1 MNPFRFASVAL
12 ALVMWSVSGQAQ
24 NGCKPTDPAGSFAGT
39 AISQQAG
46 KLDVTLN
53 LHCDNGRYA
62 GGAVS
67 SVGTYTVQDGHF
79 DANQLYLTLE
89 SSGDTVTIEAAFD
102 AGILRGK
109 FTAAGD
115 TGPIELH
122 LPGPQAAET
131 KPAIEHVTADT
142 PRVTSAGATFKVPS
156 GWSIETRNDLV
167 ILTPPETDTHVCIFD
182 SQAADAKAAVAEAW
196 AAYKPESKR
205 PIKLVTPRPA
215 REGWEE
221 RQVFDYETSP
231 NERAAVQA
239 LALRAGNR
247 WTVVILEGT
256 DPTVEKRSAPIGLV
270 FESLRPKDYK
280 RESFAG
286 RTPHPLDAAH
296 IDQLKSFVETSMQQL
311 GIPGVSIALID
322 GGKIVYEGGFGVR
335 ELGKPE
341 KVDEN
346 TVFMAASNTKGM
358 TTLLL
363 AELVD
368 EKKLKWDEPVIDVYP
383 AFKLGDADTT
393 KKVLVK
399 NLICACTGV
408 PRQDLEWLFEFKNA
422 TPETELAL
430 LGTMQPT
437 SKFGEVFQYS
447 NLMAAAAGYIGAHLV
462 YPNLEL
468 GAAYDKAMQQ
478 KIFDPLGMR
487 STTFD
492 YARALAGNHA
502 SPHGDDIDGKPTVAS
517 MAINYSIVPARP
529 AGAVWTSSAD
539 LIRYVQDE
547 LTQGKLPS
555 GQRLVS
561 AENLLMRRAPQISLG
576 EDAFYGMGLIVDR
589 TYGVPVVSHGGSMSG
604 FKSNLYF
611 LPDSGIGAVLLTNSD
626 NGGMLLGPFGRR
638 LLEVVFDGKPEAVAD
653 VASRA
658 ATHKAALAKDRE
670 RLVVPAAPALVSGL
684 AKHYSSKELGDLAV
698 LTDNGVTTFDLGEWK
713 STVASR
719 KNDDGTT
726 SFITVDPGTDGFE
739 FVVGDRAGKRVLI
752 IRDGQHEYVFDET
765 A

>member
-1 MNPFRFASVAL
+1 MSNPRKTSYRIAL
-12 ALVMWSVSGQAQ
+12 
-24 NGCKPTDPAGSFAGT
+24 
-39 AISQQAG
+39 
-46 KLDVTLN
+46 
-53 LHCDNGRYA
+53 
-62 GGAVS
+62 
-67 SVGTYTVQDGHF
+67 
-79 DANQLYLTLE
+79 LTFL
-89 SSGDTVTIEAAFD
+89 T
-102 AGILRGK
+102 
-109 FTAAGD
+109 FTAVLIATSAFLLAASPQVSD
-115 TGPIELH
+115 TKSAPERL
-122 LPGPQAAET
+122 AS
-131 KPAIEHVTADT
+131 DT
-142 PRVTSAGATFKVPS
+142 PRVTQGGATFTVPG
-156 GWSIETRNDLV
+156 GWSIVTGKNLV
-167 ILTPPETDTHVCIFD
+167 ILEPPEPDTHIVIVD
-182 SQAADAKAAVAEAW
+182 SPTADATAAVTAAW

-205 PIKLVTPRPA
+205 PVKLVTPRPA
-215 REGWEE
+215 REGWDE

-231 NERAAVQA
+231 NERATVQA
-239 LALRAGNR
+239 LALRAGMA
-247 WTVVILEGT
+247 WTVIILDGS
-256 DPTVEKRSAPIGLV
+256 DPTVEKRSAPIGLI
-270 FESLRPKDYK
+270 FESLRPKGYH

-286 RTPHPLDAAH
+286 RKPHPLDAEH
-296 IDQLKSFVETSMQQL
+296 IAQLKEFVETSMQQL
-311 GIPGVSIALID
+311 GIPGASLALID

-341 KVDEN
+341 RVDEN

-363 AELVD
+363 SELVD
-368 EKKLKWDEPVIDVYP
+368 EKKLRWDQPVIDVYP
-383 AFKLGDADTT
+383 AFRLGDADTT

-399 NLICACTGV
+399 NLICACTGL

-422 TPETELAL
+422 TPASELAL

-447 NLMAAAAGYIGAHLV
+447 NLMAAAAGYVGAHLV

-468 GAAYDKAMQQ
+468 GAAYDKAMQG
-478 KIFDPLGMR
+478 KIFDPLGMT

-539 LIRYVQDE
+539 LIRYVRDE
-547 LTQGKLPS
+547 LALGKLPN
-555 GQRLVS
+555 GTQLVS
-561 AENLLMRRAPQISLG
+561 SENLLMRRSPQIALG
-576 EDAFYGMGLIVDR
+576 EDSSYGMGLIVDH

-626 NGGMLLGPFGRR
+626 NGGMLLGPFRRR
-638 LLEVVFDGKPEAVAD
+638 LLEVIFDGKPEAVAD

-658 ATHKAALAKDRE
+658 ATHKAELAKDRE
-670 RLVVPAAPALVSGL
+670 RLVVPPAPELVSSL

-698 LTDNGVTTFDLGEWK
+698 LTQNGVTTFDLGEWK

-726 SFITVDPGTDGFE
+726 SFITIDPGTDGFE
-739 FVVGDRAGKRVLI
+739 FVVGDRAGKHVLI
-752 IRDGQHEYVFDET
+752 IRDGQHEYVFTET

>member
-1 MNPFRFASVAL
+1 M
-12 ALVMWSVSGQAQ
+12 
-24 NGCKPTDPAGSFAGT
+24 
-39 AISQQAG
+39 
-46 KLDVTLN
+46 
-53 LHCDNGRYA
+53 
-62 GGAVS
+62 
-67 SVGTYTVQDGHF
+67 
-79 DANQLYLTLE
+79 
-89 SSGDTVTIEAAFD
+89 
-102 AGILRGK
+102 
-109 FTAAGD
+109 
-115 TGPIELH
+115 
-122 LPGPQAAET
+122 
-131 KPAIEHVTADT
+131 
-142 PRVTSAGATFKVPS
+142 
-156 GWSIETRNDLV
+156 
-167 ILTPPETDTHVCIFD
+167 
-182 SQAADAKAAVAEAW
+182 
-196 AAYKPESKR
+196 
-205 PIKLVTPRPA
+205 
-215 REGWEE
+215 
-221 RQVFDYETSP
+221 
-231 NERAAVQA
+231 
-239 LALRAGNR
+239 
-247 WTVVILEGT
+247 
-256 DPTVEKRSAPIGLV
+256 
-270 FESLRPKDYK
+270 
-280 RESFAG
+280 
-286 RTPHPLDAAH
+286 
-296 IDQLKSFVETSMQQL
+296 
-311 GIPGVSIALID
+311 D

-752 IRDGQHEYVFDET
+752 IRDGQHEYVFNET

>member
-1 MNPFRFASVAL
+1 MSMHRTSLYRTAFLTCFAVTLS
-12 ALVMWSVSGQAQ
+12 
-24 NGCKPTDPAGSFAGT
+24 AGS
-39 AISQQAG
+39 S
-46 KLDVTLN
+46 
-53 LHCDNGRYA
+53 
-62 GGAVS
+62 
-67 SVGTYTVQDGHF
+67 
-79 DANQLYLTLE
+79 
-89 SSGDTVTIEAAFD
+89 
-102 AGILRGK
+102 
-109 FTAAGD
+109 TAAS
-115 TGPIELH
+115 
-122 LPGPQAAET
+122 PQATET
-131 KPAIEHVTADT
+131 KPAIERVTADT
-142 PRVTSAGATFKVPS
+142 PRVTSAGATFKVPA
-156 GWSIETRNDLV
+156 GWSIETRKDFV
-167 ILTPPETDTHVCIFD
+167 VLTPPETDTHIVILD
-182 SQAADAKAAVAEAW
+182 SQAGDAKAAVSAAW
-196 AAYKPESKR
+196 SAYKPASKR

-215 REGWEE
+215 REGWDE

-239 LALRAGNR
+239 LALRAGKL
-247 WTVVILEGT
+247 WTVVILDGT

-286 RTPHPLDAAH
+286 RTPHPLDEAH
-296 IDQLKSFVETSMQQL
+296 IAKLKAFVETSMQQL
-311 GIPGVSIALID
+311 GIPGASMALID
-322 GGKIVYEGGFGVR
+322 HGKIVYEGGFGVR

-346 TVFMAASNTKGM
+346 TVFIAASNTKGM

-368 EKKLKWDEPVIDVYP
+368 EKKLRWDEPVIEAYP

-408 PRQDLEWLFEFKNA
+408 PRQDMEWLFEFKNA

-437 SKFGEVFQYS
+437 SRFGEVFQYS

-468 GAAYDKAMQQ
+468 GAAYDKAMQE
-478 KIFDPLGMR
+478 KIFDPLGMK

-502 SPHGDDIDGKPTVAS
+502 TPHGDDIDGKPTVAS

-547 LTQGKLPS
+547 LALGKLPN
-555 GQRLVS
+555 GRQLVS

-576 EDAFYGMGLIVDR
+576 EDASYGMGLIVDH

-604 FKSNLYF
+604 FKSNLFF
-611 LPDSGIGAVLLTNSD
+611 LPDSGIGAVVLTNSD
-626 NGGMLLGPFGRR
+626 DGGMLLGPFGRR
-638 LLEVVFDGKPEAVAD
+638 LLEVVFDGKPEAVAEI
-653 VASRA
+653 ASRA
-658 ATHKAALAKDRE
+658 ASHKAQLAKDRE
-670 RLVVPAAPALVSGL
+670 RLVVPPAPDLVSGL
-684 AKHYSSKELGDLAV
+684 ARHYSSKELGDLAV
-698 LTDNGVTTFDLGEWK
+698 LTDNGVTSFDLGEWK

-719 KNDDGTT
+719 KNDDGSI
-726 SFITVDPGTDGFE
+726 SFITIDPGTDGFE
-739 FVVGDRAGKRVLI
+739 FVVGNRAGKRVLI
-752 IRDGQHEYVFDET
+752 IRDGQHEYTFTET

>member
-1 MNPFRFASVAL
+1 MTFTSKLGDVYRWSRESSSFYDSVTSMSLHRTSLYRTAFLTCL
-12 ALVMWSVSGQAQ
+12 AVTLS
-24 NGCKPTDPAGSFAGT
+24 AGS
-39 AISQQAG
+39 SP
-46 KLDVTLN
+46 
-53 LHCDNGRYA
+53 
-62 GGAVS
+62 AVS
-67 SVGTYTVQDGHF
+67 P
-79 DANQLYLTLE
+79 
-89 SSGDTVTIEAAFD
+89 
-102 AGILRGK
+102 R
-109 FTAAGD
+109 
-115 TGPIELH
+115 
-122 LPGPQAAET
+122 AAET
-131 KPAIEHVTADT
+131 KPAIERVTADT
-142 PRVTSAGATFKVPS
+142 PRVTSAGATFKVPA
-156 GWSIETRNDLV
+156 GWSIENRQDFI
-167 ILTPPETDTHVCIFD
+167 ILTPPETDTHIAIVD
-182 SQAADAKAAVAEAW
+182 SQAADAKAAVTAAW
-196 AAYKPESKR
+196 ATYKPESKR
-205 PIKLVTPRPA
+205 PIRLVTPRPA
-215 REGWEE
+215 REGWDE

-239 LALRAGNR
+239 LALRAGKL

-286 RTPHPLDAAH
+286 RTPHPLDEAH
-296 IDQLKSFVETSMQQL
+296 IAQLKAFVETSMQQL
-311 GIPGVSIALID
+311 GIPGASMALID
-322 GGKIVYEGGFGVR
+322 HGKIVYEGGFGVR

-341 KVDEN
+341 RVDEN

-368 EKKLKWDEPVIDVYP
+368 EKKLRWDESVIEAYP

-468 GAAYDKAMQQ
+468 GAAYDKAMQE
-478 KIFDPLGMR
+478 KIFDPLGMK

-492 YARALAGNHA
+492 YARALAGDHA
-502 SPHGDDIDGKPTVAS
+502 TPHGDDIDGKPTVAS

-547 LTQGKLPS
+547 LALGKLPN
-555 GQRLVS
+555 GKQLVS

-576 EDAFYGMGLIVDR
+576 EDASYGMGLIVDH

-611 LPDSGIGAVLLTNSD
+611 LPDSGIGAVVLTNSD
-626 NGGMLLGPFGRR
+626 NGGMILGPFSRR
-638 LLEVVFDGKPEAVAD
+638 LLEVVFDGKPEAVAE

-658 ATHKAALAKDRE
+658 ASHKAALAKDRE
-670 RLVVPAAPALVSGL
+670 RLVVPPAPDLVSSLGR
-684 AKHYSSKELGDLAV
+684 HYSSKELGDLTV
-698 LTDNGVTTFDLGEWK
+698 LTDHGVTTFDLGEWK

-719 KNDDGTT
+719 KNDDGSV
-726 SFITVDPGTDGFE
+726 SFITIDPGTDGFE
-739 FVVGDRAGKRVLI
+739 FVVGNRAGKRVLI
-752 IRDGQHEYVFDET
+752 IRDGQHEYTFTET